1 MLEELIRVHL
11 AGRVSVEIGGALIDQ
26 QSFPGQQGR
35 LAFAFLVTE
44 RARPVARSE
53 LAELLWPAGLPPAWE
68 TALSAIVSKL
78 RGLLSKAGLDAGRAL
93 SSGAGCYE
101 LRFPGDVWLDLEVA
115 ADAIHEAE
123 VALKRGDQRG
133 AYGPSAVA
141 HHIARRPF
149 FPGDSG
155 PWIDARRDKLRSIL
169 IRALECRAE
178 VYLWNNE
185 HTLAV
190 EAARDVVRLE
200 PFRETGHQLLMRAHA
215 ASGNSAEA
223 LLAYERCRHL
233 LSEELGVDPSPRTKA
248 IHLDVLQ
255 AR

>member
-1 MLEELIRVHL
+1 MLAGPVIRIHL
-11 AGRVSVEIGGALIDQ
+11 AGRVSIEIDGVLVDQ
-26 QSFPGQQGR
+26 QTFPAQQGR
-35 LAFAFLVTE
+35 LAFAVLAVE
-44 RARPVARSE
+44 RRPVARTE
-53 LAELLWPAGLPPAWE
+53 LADILWPSGPPPAWE
-68 TALSAIVSKL
+68 TALSAIMSKL
-78 RGLLSKAGLDAGRAL
+78 RSMLSKAGLNATTVL

-101 LRFPGDVWLDLEVA
+101 LRFPGEVWLDLEVA

-123 VALKRGDQRG
+123 VALRRGDRRA

-141 HHIARRPF
+141 HHIARRPL

-155 PWIDARRDKLRSIL
+155 AWIDARRDKLRSIL

-190 EAARDVVRLE
+190 EAARDVVTLE

-223 LLAYERCRHL
+223 LLAYERCRQL
-233 LSEELGVDPSPRTKA
+233 LAEELGVDPSPQTKA
-248 IHLDVLQ
+248 IHLGVLQ